1 MTFADGAK
9 RGTGASSWFSA
20 GNPNFNE
27 KIVYYIAGGFFAL
40 VFLFTCFYS
49 VDTDE
54 MAVVLRFG
62 KYASTEES
70 GLHMKIPFWVDEAIK
85 VKTKL
90 ILQEEFGFRSEF
102 TRSGRTTYSTQNFDE
117 ESLMLTG
124 DLNVA
129 DVEWIVQF
137 QVSDPKKFL
146 FRVRDPLTTVRDI
159 SQAIMR
165 RVVGD
170 RLVTDVLTVG
180 RAAISSEAQRL
191 MQEIMDQYDI
201 GVHIVG
207 VKMQDVNP
215 PESVKPSFNEV
226 NSAKQEQEQTIN
238 QAERSYNK
246 QVPEAKGEAEQLV
259 AEAQGYAATTI
270 NRAKGDAEK
279 LDAVLRE
286 YQKAPDVTRRRLYLD
301 AMQEVLQ
308 RVNQLVLV
316 DEKAK
321 GVLPLYSGGPTK
333 PLVVPDSSSVP
344 SPEPKK

>member
-1 MTFADGAK
+1 MALGDGAQ
-9 RGTGASSWFSA
+9 RGKGGLAWFST
-20 GNPNFNE
+20 GNPNFNDR
-27 KIVYYIAGGFFAL
+27 IVYYIIGGFFAL
-40 VFLFTCFYS
+40 IFLFTCFYS

-54 MAVVLRFG
+54 QAVVLRFG
-62 KYASTEES
+62 QYVSTEES
-70 GLHMKIPFWVDEAIK
+70 GLHMKMPFWVDEAIK

-102 TRSGRTTYSTQNFDE
+102 SRSGRTNYSTDNFDE

-159 SQAIMR
+159 SHAIMR

-180 RAAISSEAQRL
+180 RAEISSEAQRL
-191 MQEIMDQYDI
+191 MQEIMDRYDI
-201 GVHIVG
+201 GVRIVG

-215 PESVKPSFNEV
+215 PESVKPSFNDV

-238 QAERSYNK
+238 QAERNYNK
-246 QVPEAKGEAEQLV
+246 QVPEAKGEADQLI
-259 AEAQGYAATTI
+259 AEAQGYAATTV
-270 NRAKGDAEK
+270 NRARGDAEK

-321 GVLPLYSGGPTK
+321 GVLPLYSGGAVK
-333 PLVVPDSSSVP
+333 PVVVPDSSAAP